1 MTEICHILSYLLE
14 KEERK
19 KTATARICY
28 INGTEETSNKL
39 VTEINRCGYPK
50 FDNCGLFAF
59 FFF

>member
-1 MTEICHILSYLLE
+1 M
-14 KEERK
+14 
-19 KTATARICY
+19 KTPIYQEYKDAKICY

-39 VTEINRCGYPK
+39 LMVIFRCGYPK